1 MATLFGGN
9 AWLFVL
15 IVVLTLTWAGW
26 LVLRL
31 LADPR
36 RDVRIRL
43 RLSPWPEM
51 EIETRPVSG

>member
-15 IVVLTLTWAGW
+15 VVVLVLTWSAW

-31 LADPR
+31 MADPR
-36 RDVRIRL
+36 RDVRIKL
-43 RLSPWPEM
+43 RLTPWPEI